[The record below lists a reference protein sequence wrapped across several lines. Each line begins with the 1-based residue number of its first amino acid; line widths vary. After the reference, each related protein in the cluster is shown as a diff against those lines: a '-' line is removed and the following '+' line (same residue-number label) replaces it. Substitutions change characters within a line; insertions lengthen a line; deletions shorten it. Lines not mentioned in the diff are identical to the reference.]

1 MSDIKYSSAK
11 KEKTIRVIYVYR
23 VEMNKEGT
31 AISKLKYV
39 ESKGD
44 GKWSEPKFIEVDSLS
59 KSIYN
64 DEIIAWAGCV
74 DNKNNK
80 FTNVCKVVP
89 QIIDGQYYV
98 TSVTDGDETNN
109 LENLPG
115 YIKNK

>member
-1 MSDIKYSSAK
+1 MPDINYLSAK
-11 KEKTIRVIYVYR
+11 KEKTIRIIYVYA
-23 VEMNKEGT
+23 VEMNDEKT

-39 ESKGD
+39 EAKGD
-44 GKWSEPKFIEVDSLS
+44 GKWSEPRFIDVNSLS

-64 DEIIAWAGCV
+64 DEIIAWAGRV

-98 TSVTDGDETNN
+98 TSVTDGDVSNN

-115 YIKNK
+115 YVKDN